1 MQAEIVSIGTEL
13 LLGEIVDTNAT
24 YLAQQLAAAGLNLFR
39 KTTVGDNQARI
50 VAALCEALS
59 RSDIV
64 ITTGGLGPTVDDVTR
79 QAVAEATG
87 RELILDEMLLQ
98 SIETLFSRWGR
109 QMRENNRQQ
118 AYIPAGAI
126 PVPNPVGTA
135 PAFIVEHQGRYVIS
149 LPGVP
154 QEMTYLV
161 EHAILPFFRERLG
174 IQGVIK
180 SKTLRT
186 IGIGE
191 SDIDARIDDLMR
203 ATNPTVGLAAHA
215 GQADV
220 RITAKAPT
228 EAEAEAL
235 IAEMEARVRERLG
248 IFIYGTEKES
258 VEEVTTR
265 LLCEVGIG
273 VAVVESHTGGG
284 IAMRLTATPDGG
296 AILRA
301 ALVAADRETL
311 AAGLPGLAAR
321 AQDSPF
327 VSPEFASAAAEEARR
342 AWSAAL
348 GLAALGTV
356 DYSEN
361 LYKGTTG
368 TTCLALVTPEGT
380 TARSYP
386 FGGISD
392 LARRWV
398 ANRAID
404 MLRRYA
410 LELRGSRGN
419 S

>member
-13 LLGEIVDTNAT
+13 LLGEIIDTNAA
-24 YLAQQLAAAGLNLFR
+24 YLAQQLAAVGVNLFR
-39 KTTVGDNQARI
+39 KTTVGDNQTRI
-50 VAALCEALS
+50 VAALREALA

-79 QAVAEATG
+79 QAVAQATD
-87 RELILDEMLLQ
+87 RDLVFDATLWQ
-98 SIETLFSRWGR
+98 SIEALFKRWGR
-109 QMRENNRQQ
+109 PVRENNRQQ

-135 PAFIVEHQGRYVIS
+135 PAFIVEYQGRYVVS

-154 QEMTYLV
+154 REMRHLM
-161 EHAILPFFRERLG
+161 ENAILPFFRDRLG

-191 SDIDARIDDLMR
+191 SDIDARIGDLER
-203 ATNPTVGLAAHA
+203 ATNPTVGLAAHD

-228 EAEAEAL
+228 EAEAVEM
-235 IAEMEARVRERLG
+235 IAQMEAQVRERLG

-265 LLCEVGIG
+265 LLRQAGLR
-273 VAVVESHTGGG
+273 VAVVESNTGGS

-296 AILRA
+296 AVVCGAIVATGLDALA
-301 ALVAADRETL
+301 AL
-311 AAGLPGLAAR
+311 LPGLPS
-321 AQDSPF
+321 QVQSLPF
-327 VSPEFASAAAEEARR
+327 VSCELASAAAEQIRR
-342 AWSAAL
+342 VAGASL
-348 GLAALGTV
+348 GLAALGTASYGE
-356 DYSEN
+356 D
-361 LYKGTTG
+361 LYTGTTG
-368 TTCLALVTPEGT
+368 TTCLALATPVGVTS
-380 TARSYP
+380 RSYP
-386 FGGISD
+386 FGGVSD

-404 MLRRYA
+404 MLRRHV
-410 LELRGSRGN
+410 LEQS
-419 S
+419 